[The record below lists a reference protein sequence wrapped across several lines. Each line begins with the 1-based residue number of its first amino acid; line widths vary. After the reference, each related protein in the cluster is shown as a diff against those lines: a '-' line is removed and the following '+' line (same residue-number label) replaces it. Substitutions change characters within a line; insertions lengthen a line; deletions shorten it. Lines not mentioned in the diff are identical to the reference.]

1 MRSLLTHSASRLFG
15 GRSFSS
21 GINSPI
27 LNGALAPEDRSA
39 FIRVH
44 QWIRLFAFA
53 LCLIVSLSLAPVS
66 HAQAYAITNA
76 KIFPVSGPPID
87 GGTVVIKDGKIA
99 AVGKSASV
107 PSGAKVI
114 DARGLEV
121 YPGIFNPITE
131 VGLNEIGAVESS
143 VDTHEIGEWN
153 QDVIAATA
161 VNPES
166 AHIGVVRAA
175 GITHVIAA
183 PGQGGGRGGAGGS
196 VFGGQASLMNLAGW
210 TNEQMTAKAYAA
222 LVLNWPTYPGGA
234 GGGRG
239 GGGRGAAAGAE
250 NPQDARAA
258 YDRHVNDIS
267 DWLDRARHY
276 QLASEKGAKQNWSR
290 DLKLEALVPI
300 VKGET
305 PLLVFTEDPRSIK
318 DAINFCEKQKVK
330 MILAT
335 GQAAADDIDF
345 LKQHQTPVILRPTL
359 TLLRYEDDPYDLSL
373 TLAGKLS
380 AAGVKIAFASYS
392 NEFARRV
399 AQQAGVAEGFGLS
412 HEEALKAL
420 TLYPAQMFGVE
431 KDFGSIE
438 PGKVA
443 NLIVTTGD
451 LLELN
456 TEVKHLFIAGKETSL
471 DNRHLDLYN
480 KYKARP

>member
-1 MRSLLTHSASRLFG
+1 MSTKPTDASSEFISRYLWLRFFALALLLSISLLCT
-15 GRSFSS
+15 SS
-21 GINSPI
+21 P
-27 LNGALAPEDRSA
+27 A
-39 FIRVH
+39 V
-44 QWIRLFAFA
+44 
-53 LCLIVSLSLAPVS
+53 
-66 HAQAYAITNA
+66 AQTYAITNA

-121 YPGIFNPITE
+121 YPGVFNPITE

-175 GITHVIAA
+175 GITHVLSV
-183 PGQGGGRGGAGGS
+183 PGQGGGRGGAGN

-222 LVLNWPTYPGGA
+222 LVLNWPTYPGGG

-239 GGGRGAAAGAE
+239 GGGRGAPAGAE

-258 YDRHVNDIS
+258 YDNHVRDIS

-300 VKGET
+300 VKGDL
-305 PLLVFTEDPRSIK
+305 PLLVFTEDPRAIK
-318 DAINFCEKQKVK
+318 DAVAFCEKQKVK

-335 GQAAADDIDF
+335 GEAAADDIDF
-345 LKQHQTPVILRPTL
+345 LKQHQTPVILRPAL
-359 TLLRYEDDPYDLSL
+359 TLVRYEDDPYDLSL

-392 NEFARRV
+392 NEFARRLT
-399 AQQAGVAEGFGLS
+399 QQAGVAEGFGLS
-412 HEEALKAL
+412 HEEALKSI
-420 TLYPAQMFGVE
+420 TLYPAQMFGVD

-443 NLIVTTGD
+443 NLVVTTAD

-456 TEVKHLFIAGKETSL
+456 SEVKHLFIAGKETSL